1 MIRQRTL
8 RRRLTTVAALAS
20 CLLAMFIFSASASAA
35 AAGSDNCDYDGTA
48 PALVDPLG
56 YEWDMDEHGVFEGGV
71 DDEFDQYVDLVV
83 GGERYLNND
92 GLAACALEDGGR
104 EVVYPAT
111 TFGNGLEVSR
121 KIYVPATGMAF
132 ARILSVLHNPTS
144 APITADVS
152 LECDDDYDSS
162 PCPED
167 GGGSDNS
174 SPLGSDSDTTVVTT
188 SSGDNV
194 AGTDDYWAISD
205 DADPAGDDN
214 ALIHEWDGD
223 GGADRV
229 DSVYLEDTKSAFQA
243 KWNGVTVA
251 PGETAI
257 YMFVVAQRTNRTDA
271 PAAAADIAQSGPG
284 EDVYAGISDVEQR
297 EIRNWEAVDRDGD
310 GVENDKD
317 NCPTVANAD
326 QSDIDGDGKGDACD
340 SDMDGDG
347 LGNGSEE
354 EFGTN
359 ARSADT
365 DNDGVADKA
374 DQCPTKAGKGADG
387 CPVAEAA
394 QQPTDTTAPNAQI
407 TTVDGAKNLGDL
419 LNGFTVTL
427 TCDEACEARVRAL
440 GRMPTG
446 SAVFSITG
454 GFNRVLGRTYS
465 SFKTGTQKVRVRPCE
480 RKPGGPQSKACLK
493 RLKKAGSAKR
503 SFLVKVYVLASDRAG
518 NTTETSKLIRVKRA

>member
-1 MIRQRTL
+1 MKRIQHGWPRAAL
-8 RRRLTTVAALAS
+8 FVAA
-20 CLLAMFIFSASASAA
+20 CVLAMLVSVSAASAA
-35 AAGSDNCDYDGTA
+35 PAGTENCDYDSA
-48 PALVDPLG
+48 PLIDSLG
-56 YEWDMDEHGVFEGGV
+56 HEWDMDEHGVFQDGD
-71 DDEFDQYVDLVV
+71 DDEFDEYVDLVV

-92 GLAACALEDGGR
+92 GLAACGVEDGGR
-104 EVVYPAT
+104 EVVYPTT

-121 KIYVPATGMAF
+121 KIYVPATGTAF

-162 PCPED
+162 TCPED
-167 GGGSDNS
+167 GGSDNS
-174 SPLGSDSDTTVVTT
+174 SPLGSDDGTTVVAT
-188 SSGDNV
+188 SSGDSIAN
-194 AGTDDYWAISD
+194 TDDYWAVSD
-205 DADPAGDDN
+205 DSDPAGDDN
-214 ALIHEWDGD
+214 ALIHEWDGEGGVDRIDSLYLRD
-223 GGADRV
+223 G
-229 DSVYLEDTKSAFQA
+229 KSAFQA

-251 PGETAI
+251 PGETAV
-257 YMFVVAQRTNRTDA
+257 YMFVVAQSTDRADA
-271 PAAAADIAQSGPG
+271 PAAAAGIAEAGPQS
-284 EDVYAGISDVEQR
+284 DVYAGLSDTEVR
-297 EIRNWEAVDRDGD
+297 ALRNWEALDRDGD
-310 GVENDKD
+310 GVENEKD

-340 SDMDGDG
+340 SDIDGDG
-347 LGNGSEE
+347 LGNGSED

-374 DQCPTKAGKGADG
+374 DQCPTKAGKGEDG
-387 CPVAEAA
+387 CPLAETATV
-394 QQPTDTTAPNAQI
+394 PGDTTPPNTQI
-407 TTVDGAKNLGDL
+407 VSVDGAKNLGDL

-446 SAVFSITG
+446 SAVFSVTG

-465 SFKTGTQKVRVRPCE
+465 PFKTGTQKVRVRPCE

-503 SFLVKVYVLASDRAG
+503 SFLVKVYVIAQDKAG
-518 NTTETSKLIRVKRA
+518 NSRETSKLIRVKRA